1 MIPPIIEKMDT
12 ASLDI
17 TNGSRAQLHAT
28 TQHTNN
34 NWNSCSL
41 VNCEDCCTV
50 NLRTKSNTWGC
61 KQPFSKWNSSFQSWF
76 VCQNQVDQLR
86 ISFCNF
92 TKKASMK
99 NVKRRTC
106 KLRRLLRSQP
116 QNEIKYLR
124 MQTTPFQNE
133 IRVFSCDM
141 CVKIKSTNFAFPTI
155 TSPKITQL
163 QIWNDGRWEHCN
175 AKNVWR

>member
-1 MIPPIIEKMDT
+1 MHQVNISRSEEKISSLNPFSLGSRRAETTDWSDMINATAYMIPPIIEKMDT

-61 KQPFSKWNSSFQSWF
+61 KKHFMKWNLSFQSWS
-76 VCQNQVDQLR
+76 VRQNQVDQLR
-86 ISFCNF
+86 ILLCNF
-92 TKKASMK
+92 CEKASMK
-99 NVKRRTC
+99 NVKQRTC
-106 KLRRLLRSQP
+106 SLVNCK
-116 QNEIKYLR
+116 
-124 MQTTPFQNE
+124 
-133 IRVFSCDM
+133 
-141 CVKIKSTNFAFPTI
+141 
-155 TSPKITQL
+155 
-163 QIWNDGRWEHCN
+163 
-175 AKNVWR
+175 